1 MQGERDL
8 AVERVISLAFGVL
21 CCSQV
26 NTCSARTPLVMV
38 TNEVLC
44 LCVF

>member
-1 MQGERDL
+1 MDAGKRDL

-26 NTCSARTPLVMV
+26 NTCSARAPNTSSDGD
-38 TNEVLC
+38 
-44 LCVF
+44 